1 MKKYLRNWLIYIGIV
16 LIFFIGLA
24 FIKSSD
30 YEKMQIMNNLEYNVS
45 LNEDGSM
52 NVVETWDVY
61 VKNIGTLFKDF
72 ENNDKFPISDVYV
85 KNLSTNEDLRKLDY
99 KVYNVPAGEYYVE
112 DIGNDTVE
120 VAFRTGMGQVEGNIK
135 YQISYKIENVINTY
149 KDCQEFYWQFLSEV
163 NTTPCKKVTGK
174 IRLPKNVTDIE
185 NLKV

>member
-112 DIGNDTVE
+112 DIGNDTV
-120 VAFRTGMGQVEGNIK
+120 
-135 YQISYKIENVINTY
+135 
-149 KDCQEFYWQFLSEV
+149 
-163 NTTPCKKVTGK
+163 
-174 IRLPKNVTDIE
+174 
-185 NLKV
+185 